1 MSLKI
6 GIVGLPNVG
15 KSTLFNA
22 LLKKSQALAANYP
35 FATIDPNVGVVPVPD
50 KRLDKL
56 AALYNP
62 PSIVSATIEFVDIAG
77 LVKDA
82 AKGEGL
88 GNQFLSHIREVDAI
102 VHVLREFGDAN
113 VIHVE
118 GRVDPTQDMKIIQT
132 ELLLADLAVLQK
144 AQRPPKGT
152 VSKEE
157 QFRQQAIDKALAAVE
172 QGNAAELQLLADD
185 EQASIKDLNLLSLK
199 PVIYVHNVDEAQ
211 LVEDRSDT
219 HQLPPGHMHVC
230 AQIEAELASL
240 SDEDRAE
247 YLKELGVERSGLDK
261 VIAAAYD
268 LLGLMSFLTAGD
280 KEVRAWTIRKGAKAP
295 QAAGEIH
302 SDFENKFIRAEAI
315 NWQEL
320 IEAGGWTE
328 AKAKGLVRMEG
339 KDYVI
344 QDGDVL
350 VIHHS

>member
-35 FATIDPNVGVVPVPD
+35 FATIEPNVGIVPVSD
-50 KRLDKL
+50 ERLDAL
-56 AALYNP
+56 AKLYNP
-62 PSIVSATIEFVDIAG
+62 PSIVPATIEFVDIAG

-102 VHVLREFGDAN
+102 LHVLREFGDDN

-118 GRVDPTQDMKIIQT
+118 GRVNATEDQQIIQT
-132 ELLLADLAVLQK
+132 ELLLADLTVLEK
-144 AQRPPKGT
+144 ANRPVKGAA
-152 VSKEE
+152 SKEE
-157 QFRQQAIDKALAAVE
+157 IFRQQTISKVFQAVE
-172 QGNAAELQLLADD
+172 QGNAAELQLLTDD
-185 EQASIKDLNLLSLK
+185 EKATIKDLNLLSLK
-199 PVIYVHNVDEAQ
+199 PVIYVHNVDEDQ
-211 LVEDRSDT
+211 ITQS
-219 HQLPPGHMHVC
+219 QPLPPGHMHIS
-230 AQIEAELASL
+230 AQIEAELATL
-240 SDEDRAE
+240 SNEDRVE
-247 YLKELGVERSGLDK
+247 YLKELGIDQSGLDK

-280 KEVRAWTIRKGAKAP
+280 KEVRAWTIKKGSKAP

-302 SDFENKFIRAEAI
+302 SDFEKTFIRAEVV
-315 NWQEL
+315 NWKDL
-320 IEAGGWTE
+320 IDQGSWNDC
-328 AKAKGLVRMEG
+328 KAKGLIRMEG
-339 KDYVI
+339 KDYII
-344 QDGDVL
+344 QDGDVV

>member
-35 FATIDPNVGVVPVPD
+35 FATIEPNVGVVPVPD
-50 KRLDKL
+50 ERLDAL
-56 AALYNP
+56 AKLYNP
-62 PSIVSATIEFVDIAG
+62 PSVVPATIEFVDIAG

-102 VHVLREFGDAN
+102 VHVLREFGDSN

-118 GRVDPTQDMKIIQT
+118 GRVDPAQDQQIIQT

-144 AQRPPKGT
+144 AQRPPKGN

-157 QFRQQAIDKALAAVE
+157 AARQAVISQALQAIE
-172 QGNAAELQLLADD
+172 QGDVASLQLLTDD
-185 EQASIKDLNLLSLK
+185 QKDLIKDLNLLSLK
-199 PVIYVHNVDEAQ
+199 PVIYVHNVDESQ
-211 LVEDRSDT
+211 LSQPVP
-219 HQLPPGHMHVC
+219 LPPSHMHLN
-230 AQIEAELASL
+230 AQMEAELSAL
-240 SDEDRAE
+240 SEEDAAE
-247 YLKELGVERSGLDK
+247 YLKQMGIAQSGLDK
-261 VIAAAYD
+261 VIAAAYA
-268 LLGLMSFLTAGD
+268 LLGLMSFLTAGE
-280 KEVRAWTIRKGAKAP
+280 KEVRAWTIVQGTKAP
-295 QAAGEIH
+295 QAAGVIH
-302 SDFENKFIRAEAI
+302 SDFESKFIRAEVI
-315 NWQEL
+315 NWHDL
-320 IEAGGWTE
+320 IEQGGWSE

-339 KDYVI
+339 KDYIV
-344 QDGDVL
+344 QDGDAL